1 MAIYAPVAAEGRKT
15 TVKTLIQKERGSAAT
30 IQPLYIYTAREKEGM
45 RGREGGGLSLCNTYT
60 EAYHRIGLFCNYL
73 FCGMGRPWDPVV

>member
-15 TVKTLIQKERGSAAT
+15 TVKTLIQKERGAAAT

-45 RGREGGGLSLCNTYT
+45 RGREG
-60 EAYHRIGLFCNYL
+60 AYLYVIRILKHIIESVCSAIISSAA
-73 FCGMGRPWDPVV
+73 WDDHGTQ